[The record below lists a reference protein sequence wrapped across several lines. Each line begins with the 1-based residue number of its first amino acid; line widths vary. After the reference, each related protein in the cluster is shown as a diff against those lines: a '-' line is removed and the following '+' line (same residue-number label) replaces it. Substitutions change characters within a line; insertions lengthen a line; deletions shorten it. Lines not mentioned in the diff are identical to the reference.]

1 MIWHL
6 EFYRVDRNG
15 KWVGPHRIN
24 HDTSIAD
31 AVRKAE
37 SLLQN
42 NTFPFLRA
50 NLCLIKDQDGD
61 VVRQVTTDS

>member
-15 KWVGPHRIN
+15 KWVGPHRVN
-24 HDTSIAD
+24 QESSIED

-37 SLLQN
+37 FLLQN
-42 NTFPFLRA
+42 NTFPLVRA
-50 NLCLIKDQDGD
+50 NLCLIKDKDGD